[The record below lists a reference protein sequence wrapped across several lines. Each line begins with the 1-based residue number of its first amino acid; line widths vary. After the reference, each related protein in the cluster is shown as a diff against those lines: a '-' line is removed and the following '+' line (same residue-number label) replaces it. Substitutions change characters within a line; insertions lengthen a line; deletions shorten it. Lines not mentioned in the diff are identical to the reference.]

1 MRRLFISTSA
11 LLAGLL
17 APAILAATPDANGF
31 EAVSNVERDFAAL
44 SLSAGFKKSFLAYA
58 APDGIIF
65 RPTAVP
71 AVETLQRDP
80 DDDGQQ
86 SLDWWPVAGA
96 IARSNDL
103 ALSIGPWVLDTRIAK
118 GEVHKDYGYYATV
131 WRKQRDG
138 SWKFVIDGA
147 GGRIAGPPSRP
158 KGSSLTLIAPESAV
172 GKIGAGTAMTEVR
185 SAEAALSDASAS
197 DARLALRARLSR
209 GAWLLGGGSE
219 PAGTEAATKAE
230 MERRPQ
236 RLRLTPQG
244 GGASAAGDLAYT
256 YGAVESL
263 DPGLP
268 LHNGG
273 YIHVWQRQRDGWRI
287 IFQGMKGAR

>member
-1 MRRLFISTSA
+1 MI
-11 LLAGLL
+11 AGLYP
-17 APAILAATPDANGF
+17 PAILAAPSSANGF
-31 EAVSNVERDFAAL
+31 EAVSHVEREFAAL

-103 ALSIGPWVLDTRIAK
+103 ALSIGPWVLETRTAK

-147 GGRIAGPPSRP
+147 GGTIAGPPSRG
-158 KGSSLTLIAPESAV
+158 KGSSPTLIAPASAT
-172 GKIGAGTAMTEVR
+172 GDMRAEEAMSQVR
-185 SAEAALSDASAS
+185 SAEAALSDASVF
-197 DARLALRARLSR
+197 DAHVALETRLAP
-209 GAWLLGGGSE
+209 GAWLLGGGNE
-219 PAGTEAATKAE
+219 PAGSEAATEAE
-230 MERRPQ
+230 MKRRPDKL
-236 RLRLTPQG
+236 RLRPQG

-263 DPGLP
+263 DPAMP
-268 LHNGG
+268 LREGS
-273 YIHVWQRQRDGWRI
+273 YIHVWQRQPVGWRV